1 MSTNY
6 LTSDRVKMKEEI
18 NIKFIKVEKRN
29 LGNSQL

>member
-6 LTSDRVKMKEEI
+6 LTSDRVKMKKEI